1 MPSVAASSRLS
12 DGRSGHVL
20 RKRASSA
27 VVPPRPQR
35 TQTLP
40 PQTVNRG
47 VFSFFKF
54 GKGSKPTVREV
65 RVTEPPRAGMGENGQ
80 QLRVPTREEPRKLSK
95 RK

>member
-1 MPSVAASSRLS
+1 MPSVAASERPS
-12 DGRSGHVL
+12 DGRSGHAL
-20 RKRASSA
+20 RKRASLA
-27 VVPPRPQR
+27 AMPPRPER

-47 VFSFFKF
+47 VFSLFRF

-65 RVTEPPRAGMGENGQ
+65 RVTEPPKDGIQ
-80 QLRVPTREEPRKLSK
+80 QLRVPMREEPRTRKLTK